1 MGVAKEGDLSSRLL
15 GRQAKAKQ
23 AQLHPVEMS
32 MGHVDYHMVQGDG
45 SDLVLPRFPAIAV
58 TVPRHLI
65 QWDVWKQLPQLFAI
79 GPQVTQMD
87 HCLGLL
93 PGYYGLH
100 GFYTA
105 VGIR

>member
-45 SDLVLPRFPAIAV
+45 SDLVLPGSQP
-58 TVPRHLI
+58 
-65 QWDVWKQLPQLFAI
+65 
-79 GPQVTQMD
+79 
-87 HCLGLL
+87 
-93 PGYYGLH
+93 
-100 GFYTA
+100 
-105 VGIR
+105 